1 MGNLNKTRVFDCTRY
16 AFPKQI
22 FAYEAEARIWIVA
35 VAIIALCVGSA
46 TGQSYSPSTQSSNCS
61 DPNTGYSTDCQSQ
74 SQPQGQSQGVPSTNS
89 QQSRSS
95 QTPDSTS
102 RDVYVDRAGFPDANS
117 PEQQQQR
124 RLQRPEPP
132 TEFQKLAQQ
141 STGEMLPIFGR
152 DLFRRAPST
161 FAPVDQV
168 PASADYVLGP
178 GDEVIVRMWGH
189 DTLNARLTVDRSG
202 SIYIPHIG
210 GVDVAGLRFGDL
222 QDHLRQELS
231 RAYRNFDLSVNLGKL
246 RSIQIFVLGEAYS
259 PGSYTVSSLST
270 IFNALLTAG
279 GPTPQ
284 GSMRNVQ
291 LRRGSQTVATLDLY
305 DFILKGD
312 RSRDLVLQ
320 AGDVI
325 YVPFVGGQVAVS
337 GSVRHPAIY
346 EILPDSNVDEVL
358 KEAGGLNSTAGDTH
372 ISIERIEEHHERLA
386 MNIKLDHT
394 GLATNLIDGD
404 VLHVNPIL
412 DGYKNT
418 VTIRGN
424 LANPGRFPWH
434 PGMKLSDIIPDRE
447 SLLTKDYWRQRNR
460 LGLPTPLFEPSV
472 NQSVYLNRRT
482 LNQEFD
488 RNRSG
493 TRGQSNLNTADGGVD
508 NNDSN
513 LSPYP
518 QDSARDYTDQL
529 DDRSR
534 DGVDSQDQYST
545 QQYSNQQY
553 PDSDQQY
560 STQQNYSGQNRRP
573 GLQQGS
579 LADQQA
585 TSTQNLAPN
594 GQHKTEIKVEVPEI
608 DWSYAV
614 IQRLDPKTLRNS
626 LVPFDLAK
634 LVDGH
639 DQNQDMALQ
648 PGDIVTILSQND
660 ILVRQ
665 DEKTKYVRLEG
676 EFVNSGV
683 YSVEPGQT
691 LADVVRRAGGLTDK
705 AYLYGASFTRETA
718 RVLQQ
723 QRLNEYISQLSANL
737 ERSSIIYSM
746 STTTPTAVATGD
758 PFGQQRA
765 LLNEMRTLRATG
777 RVVLQFKPD
786 SVGEASIPA
795 IPLED
800 GDTFRVPSK
809 PIIVSVVGAVY
820 GQNVF
825 LYNSKYRVRDY
836 LQLAGKPNRIAD
848 KKNAFIIRADGSV
861 YSSHESGGLWSEH
874 LESTPVYAGDT
885 VVMPEKPIRP
895 SAIRDLIDWSQVF
908 SSFGVA
914 AAAIQ
919 VLR

>member
-1 MGNLNKTRVFDCTRY
+1 MGNLNETRVPSCARY
-16 AFPKQI
+16 GLQKQI
-22 FAYEAEARIWIVA
+22 FAYQSGLRIWGLAVA
-35 VAIIALCVGSA
+35 VVALCASSA
-46 TGQSYSPSTQSSNCS
+46 AGQAYSPSPQSSDCS
-61 DPNTGYSTDCQSQ
+61 DPSANCQSQ
-74 SQPQGQSQGVPSTNS
+74 SQSQTQGQNQRVPSTDL
-89 QQSRSS
+89 QQLRSA

-102 RDVYVDRAGFPDANS
+102 RDVYVDRAGFPDTNN
-117 PEQQQQR
+117 PDQQQR

-132 TEFQKLAQQ
+132 TDFQKLAQQ

-270 IFNALLTAG
+270 IFNALLAAG
-279 GPTPQ
+279 GPTRQ

-291 LRRGSQTVATLDLY
+291 LRRGTQTVATLDLY

-312 RSRDLVLQ
+312 KSKDLVLQ

-346 EILPDSNVDEVL
+346 EILPSSNVDEVL
-358 KEAGGLNSTAGDTH
+358 KQAGGLSSTAANTK
-372 ISIERIEEHHERLA
+372 ISIERVEEHHERLA
-386 MNIKLDHT
+386 MNIELDAA
-394 GLATNLIDGD
+394 GFATNLIDGD
-404 VLHVNPIL
+404 VVHVNPIL

-460 LGLPTPLFEPSV
+460 LGLPTPLFEPSF
-472 NQSVYLNRRT
+472 NQQTYLNRRT
-482 LNQEFD
+482 LNQGLD
-488 RNRSG
+488 RSRLGTG
-493 TRGQSNLNTADGGVD
+493 TREQSNLNSLDGGVD
-508 NNDSN
+508 NTDGT
-513 LSPYP
+513 LSPSL
-518 QDSARDYTDQL
+518 QGSTRDYTDQL

-534 DGVDSQDQYST
+534 NGVDSQDEYSA
-545 QQYSNQQY
+545 QQDLGQQ
-553 PDSDQQY
+553 DSAQQY
-560 STQQNYSGQNRRP
+560 STQQNYSNQNRRP
-573 GLQQGS
+573 GLEQSS

-585 TSTQNLAPN
+585 TSTQNLEPN
-594 GQHKTEIKVEVPEI
+594 GRRKTEIKVEVPEI

-614 IQRLDPKTLRNS
+614 IQRMDAKTLRNS

-639 DQNQDMALQ
+639 DPSQDVVLQ
-648 PGDIVTILSQND
+648 AGDVVTILSQND

-691 LADVVRRAGGLTDK
+691 LEDVVRRAGGLTDK

-723 QRLNEYISQLSANL
+723 QRLNEYISSLSVSL
-737 ERSSIIYSM
+737 ERSSITYAM
-746 STTTPTAVATGD
+746 STTTPTVANVD
-758 PFGQQRA
+758 PFAQQRGI
-765 LLNEMRTLRATG
+765 LNQLRSLRATG

-786 SVGEASIPA
+786 SFGEASIPA

-825 LYNSKYRVRDY
+825 LYDNKYHVRDY

-861 YSSHESGGLWSEH
+861 YSNHQGGGLWSEH
-874 LESTPVYAGDT
+874 LEAASIYPGDT
-885 VVMPEKPIRP
+885 VVMPEKPIKP
-895 SAIRDLIDWSQVF
+895 SGMRDLIDWSQVF